1 MQIGKDSMD
10 LTKFN
15 FIFVGTTLATM
26 FVGFYNNGIFFRT
39 KIF

>member
-1 MQIGKDSMD
+1 MQIEKYSID

-26 FVGFYNNGIFFRT
+26 FVGVTFGDFD
-39 KIF
+39 